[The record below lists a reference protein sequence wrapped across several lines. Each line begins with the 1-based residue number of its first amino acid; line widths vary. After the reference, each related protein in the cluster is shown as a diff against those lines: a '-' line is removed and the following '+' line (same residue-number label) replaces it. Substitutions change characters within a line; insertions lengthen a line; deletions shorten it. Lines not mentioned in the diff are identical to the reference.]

1 MAKQEARVARLK
13 NDLKYAKA
21 LEINNSHFSTK
32 ELNAAKFGFC
42 YALAPTDILYQMTC
56 MSGRH
61 DNIAEEL
68 ERLIKSISEDGD
80 TIT

>member
-21 LEINNSHFSTK
+21 LTINNPHFSKK

-42 YALAPTDILYQMTC
+42 YALAPTDILYQITC

-61 DNIAEEL
+61 DNIAVEIEN
-68 ERLIKSISEDGD
+68 LITNIEKDD
-80 TIT
+80 